1 MSRFEFSNNFD
12 EQTKVLRSFAFSLT
26 KDDEEAHDLFQETAY
41 RAFSNKDKFRPG
53 TNFRAWLMTIMK
65 NIFINNYRRRKRYNT
80 ISDQTS
86 NLYYINSGEEDIF
99 NKGEVSMFMEEL
111 FEIIEDLPESLREP
125 FQMYYEGFKYH
136 EIADQLDLP
145 LGTVKSRIYFARKEL
160 KEKIK
165 VQYNNIYELRS
176 RAS

>member
-1 MSRFEFSNNFD
+1 MSKFEFSNKFD

-26 KDDEEAHDLFQETAY
+26 KNEEAAHDLFQETAF
-41 RAFSNKDKFRPG
+41 RAFSNKEKFKPG

-65 NIFINNYRRRKRYNT
+65 NIFINNYRRKKRFNT
-80 ISDQTS
+80 ISDQTN
-86 NLYYINSGEEDIF
+86 NLYYINSGEDDIF
-99 NKGEVSMFMEEL
+99 NKGEVDIFMEEL
-111 FEIIEDLPESLREP
+111 LEIINALPETLKEP
-125 FQMYYEGFKYH
+125 FQLYYEGFKYH
-136 EIADQLDLP
+136 EIAEQLDLP

-165 VQYNNIYELRS
+165 HQYSNIYELES

>member
-1 MSRFEFSNNFD
+1 MSRFEFSNKFD
-12 EQTKVLRSFAFSLT
+12 EQTRVLRSFAFSLT
-26 KDDEEAHDLFQETAY
+26 KNEEAAHDLFQETAY

-65 NIFINNYRRRKRYNT
+65 NIFINNYRRKKRYNT

-86 NLYYINSGEEDIF
+86 NLYYINSGDEDIF
-99 NKGEVSMFMEEL
+99 NKGEVKIFMEEL
-111 FEIIEDLPESLREP
+111 FDIIEELPESLKEP
-125 FQMYYEGFKYH
+125 FTLYYEGFKYH
-136 EIADQLDLP
+136 EIAEQLDLP

-160 KEKIK
+160 KEEIK
-165 VQYNNIYELRS
+165 KKYNNIHELKS

>member
-1 MSRFEFSNNFD
+1 
-12 EQTKVLRSFAFSLT
+12 
-26 KDDEEAHDLFQETAY
+26 
-41 RAFSNKDKFRPG
+41 
-53 TNFRAWLMTIMK
+53 MK

>member
-1 MSRFEFSNNFD
+1 MSSFEFSNKFD
-12 EQTKVLRSFAFSLT
+12 EETKVLRSFAFSLT
-26 KDDEEAHDLFQETAY
+26 KDSEAAHDLFQETAF
-41 RAFSNKDKFRPG
+41 RAFSNKEKFRPG

-65 NIFINNYRRRKRYNT
+65 NIFINNYRRKKRYNT

-99 NKGEVSMFMEEL
+99 NKGEVKMFMEEL
-111 FEIIEDLPESLREP
+111 LEIIDELPESLREP
-125 FQMYYEGFKYH
+125 FYMYYEGFKYH
-136 EIADQLDLP
+136 EIADKLDLP

-165 VQYNNIYELRS
+165 VRYSNIYELNT

>member
-1 MSRFEFSNNFD
+1 MSSFEFSNKFD
-12 EQTKVLRSFAFSLT
+12 EETKVLRSFAFSLT
-26 KDDEEAHDLFQETAY
+26 KDNEAAHDLFQETAF
-41 RAFSNKDKFRPG
+41 RAFSNKEKFRPG

-65 NIFINNYRRRKRYNT
+65 NIFINNYRRKKRYNT

-99 NKGEVSMFMEEL
+99 NKGEVKMFMEEL
-111 FEIIEDLPESLREP
+111 FEIIDELPESLREP
-125 FQMYYEGFKYH
+125 FYMYYEGFKYH
-136 EIADQLDLP
+136 EIADKLGLP

-165 VQYNNIYELRS
+165 VRYSNIYELNT

>member
-1 MSRFEFSNNFD
+1 MSKFEFSNKFD

-26 KDDEEAHDLFQETAY
+26 KNEEAAHDLFQETAF
-41 RAFSNKDKFRPG
+41 RAFSNKEKFKPG

-65 NIFINNYRRRKRYNT
+65 NIFINNYRRKKRFNT
-80 ISDQTS
+80 ISDQTN
-86 NLYYINSGEEDIF
+86 NLYYINSGEDDIF
-99 NKGEVSMFMEEL
+99 NKGEVDIFMEEL
-111 FEIIEDLPESLREP
+111 MDIIGELPDTLKEP
-125 FQMYYEGFKYH
+125 FQLYYEGFKYH
-136 EIADQLDLP
+136 EIAEQLDLP

-165 VQYNNIYELRS
+165 HQYSNIYELES